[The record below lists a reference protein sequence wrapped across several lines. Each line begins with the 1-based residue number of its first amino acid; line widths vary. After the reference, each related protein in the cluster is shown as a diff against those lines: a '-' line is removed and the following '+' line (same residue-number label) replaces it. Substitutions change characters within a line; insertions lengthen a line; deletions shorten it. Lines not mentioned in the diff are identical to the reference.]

1 MKIVVIDR
9 KGEKTMVIDGAQTDP
24 ATIDR
29 QLRDKDTALIGFKS
43 EILGKGMA
51 LLVKENL
58 TALLFVEDPVDI

>member
-9 KGEKTMVIDGAQTDP
+9 KGEKAMVIDGAQTDP

-43 EILGKGMA
+43 DILGKGTA